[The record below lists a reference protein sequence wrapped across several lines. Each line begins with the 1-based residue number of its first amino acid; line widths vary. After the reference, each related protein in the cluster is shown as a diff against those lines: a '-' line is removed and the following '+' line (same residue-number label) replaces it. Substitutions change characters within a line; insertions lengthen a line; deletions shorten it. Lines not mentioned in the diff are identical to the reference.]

1 MQRSIKQPHYTDFG
15 ESDKSETG
23 PTLFLQILSEAKTAG
38 STKPAENK
46 SGSMIFPE
54 KRQKKWQPRKDSN
67 LNKMNQNHLCY
78 HYTTGLRDN
87 TINIYPLRR
96 FVKPFF
102 IFFLFFL

>member
-38 STKPAENK
+38 SAKPAENK

-78 HYTTGLRDN
+78 HYTTGLHYCDHQSHH
-87 TINIYPLRR
+87 II
-96 FVKPFF
+96 
-102 IFFLFFL
+102 